1 MSTDLAKIPGAPLAG
16 VERNP
21 VTVYLQQLSKG
32 SAETMR
38 SCLLR
43 IAKRYSYQSPEQI
56 AWDVLTAGDIAALKN
71 ELAGKYA
78 PSSANLHLQAVRGV
92 VRAAWQEGIITAEH
106 RDRLLSVKLI
116 QGSRVSPGRALS
128 EEEFVA
134 LFRAA
139 QGQKGPIA
147 DRDTA
152 LLALMV
158 AGGLRVH
165 EPCKLEIADLLP
177 APGRVEQLRV
187 RGKGNKE
194 RLVPLVPGAAAA
206 LSAWLKERTL
216 LHGGPVFHPVANHG
230 RIRRDSP
237 LTVSSATAVFL
248 KLGRMAGVQMS
259 THNFR
264 RTVGSNL
271 LAAGVDLAIVQ
282 RLFGHASPS
291 TTVKYDRRPH
301 DAVTAAV
308 VANVKVPYVEL
319 ALSPR
324 HPMGLAPGP
333 RDGHRPEPLPDRSRR
348 APPCAPS
355 TLALPVAWGPG
366 VARAPAL
373 PSVRQDVPA
382 YRQASPQPA
391 PQGRQVPLRP
401 LARPPPPPRP
411 GSSRAPPLLPVLRR
425 ARYPP
430 EPPRQESEPQ
440 AMPSKNSPLK
450 IPRDLNNR
458 RAARWFCAEARRR
471 KWMSEALTF
480 EQLDNHWKLDEHL
493 QSELGLARLFGLTA
507 RPHPQSDQARLL
519 AFIEDRLRGKVAGPR
534 RRVGLHAHIDA
545 TLDALDRPVVEDVAD
560 VEEHLLP

>member
-56 AWDVLTAGDIAALKN
+56 AWEVLTAGDIAALKA

-147 DRDTA
+147 ARDAA

-177 APGRVEQLRV
+177 APGRIEQIRV

-216 LHGGPVFHPVANHG
+216 LHGGPVFHPVATHG
-230 RIRRDSP
+230 RIRRNSP

-248 KLGRMAGVQMS
+248 KLGRIAGVQMS

-319 ALSPR
+319 DL
-324 HPMGLAPGP
+324 
-333 RDGHRPEPLPDRSRR
+333 PEPLGIVARRHDANHQSPPDRPGPAAQ

-355 TLALPVAWGPG
+355 PPLPVARRGRM
-366 VARAPAL
+366 ARSPAL
-373 PSVRQDVPA
+373 PGLRQDEFPQRDSGALPPPEKRALQVRQA
-382 YRQASPQPA
+382 ATKQAP
-391 PQGRQVPLRP
+391 GRQERP
-401 LARPPPPPRP
+401 RPPP
-411 GSSRAPPLLPVLRR
+411 LPALLRR
-425 ARYPP
+425 AGR
-430 EPPRQESEPQ
+430 PPR
-440 AMPSKNSPLK
+440 SP
-450 IPRDLNNR
+450 
-458 RAARWFCAEARRR
+458 
-471 KWMSEALTF
+471 
-480 EQLDNHWKLDEHL
+480 
-493 QSELGLARLFGLTA
+493 
-507 RPHPQSDQARLL
+507 RPAS
-519 AFIEDRLRGKVAGPR
+519 
-534 RRVGLHAHIDA
+534 
-545 TLDALDRPVVEDVAD
+545 
-560 VEEHLLP
+560 